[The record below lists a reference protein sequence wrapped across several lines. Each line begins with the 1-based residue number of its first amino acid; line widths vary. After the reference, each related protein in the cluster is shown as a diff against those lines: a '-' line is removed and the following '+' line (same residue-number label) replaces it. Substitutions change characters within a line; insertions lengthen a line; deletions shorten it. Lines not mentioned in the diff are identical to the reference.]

1 MRLGGAIVLVAVAV
15 SACADPAA
23 PTLPDGI
30 YRLVGVNGQAAP
42 GALPS
47 TSASCDVSLEEGILH
62 LRGDAVGE
70 FYFSYWR
77 GLSCPGFGGS
87 GTYFN
92 QTGFFGTMTR
102 RGSAVEFESLLPSGV
117 AMTFGGSL
125 GADGLTLMVQDTS
138 LGFAGSAEL
147 RFVYQGAFPELTPP

>member
-1 MRLGGAIVLVAVAV
+1 MRLGGAIVLMAVAV
-15 SACADPAA
+15 SACADAA
-23 PTLPDGI
+23 GPTLPDGI
-30 YRLVGVNGQAAP
+30 YHLVSVNGQAAP

-47 TSASCDVSLEEGILH
+47 TTASCGVTLEDGILH
-62 LRGDAVGE
+62 LRGDAVAE

-102 RGSAVEFESLLPSGV
+102 QGSVLEFESLLPSGV
-117 AMTFGGSL
+117 AMTFDGSL
-125 GADGLTLMVQDTS
+125 GSDGLKVIVQDTS